1 MYYQALKKKIVSF
14 IKMYMDFQDIIL
26 SEITQRKIKT
36 ARSHSH
42 LESKK
47 KKKKTLMERDM
58 KSVFVRDGEGGG
70 IIG

>member
-36 ARSHSH
+36 ARSHLH
-42 LESKK
+42 MESK

-58 KSVFVRDGEGGG
+58 RSVFVRDGEGGG